1 MEFCQHIPVLVKNGG
16 GGNKVFSV
24 CTSAHFSSYFESNLL
39 NAYSSKNVSNKSRR
53 EE

>member
-1 MEFCQHIPVLVKNGG
+1 MEKKKQGV
-16 GGNKVFSV
+16 SV